1 MHNGQDFIPVN
12 DFISQEQSSIN
23 NILLSY
29 LKELI
34 FLILR
39 YFSLNIFVRHV
50 QYFFIRVCSAVILG
64 NAFIISNT

>member
-50 QYFFIRVCSAVILG
+50 QYFFIRVCSVILG
-64 NAFIISNT
+64 NASIISNT